1 MPDCLSKK
9 NNPALLRR
17 FRSAADRALA
27 ALAEVAVPSMAGA
40 RDIGE
45 ERPARRANCAAYDG
59 TANASRG
66 HTADNRATYTT
77 DCRPTQ
83 VAVLASR

>member
-1 MPDCLSKK
+1 
-9 NNPALLRR
+9 
-17 FRSAADRALA
+17 
-27 ALAEVAVPSMAGA
+27 MAGA